1 MLDYTLRPDYRFVK
15 FSDIKPGD
23 KLIVKSLE
31 WYVEN
36 RDEDDDN
43 IDIGSTFVNEMLKF
57 CGTVVTVER
66 LYKEAYSTE
75 DDNIYDSGCEDA
87 AIFIKEDNGFYT
99 WSLGMF
105 KGKMTTKHFLEVE

>member
-23 KLIVKSLE
+23 KLIVKSLK

-36 RDEDDDN
+36 KDEDDD
-43 IDIGSTFVNEMLKF
+43 IDIGSTFINEMSKF

-66 LYKEAYSTE
+66 LSKETYYTG

-87 AIFIKEDNGFYT
+87 AIFIKEDDGLYT

-105 KGKMTTKHFLEVE
+105 KGKMATRHFLEVE